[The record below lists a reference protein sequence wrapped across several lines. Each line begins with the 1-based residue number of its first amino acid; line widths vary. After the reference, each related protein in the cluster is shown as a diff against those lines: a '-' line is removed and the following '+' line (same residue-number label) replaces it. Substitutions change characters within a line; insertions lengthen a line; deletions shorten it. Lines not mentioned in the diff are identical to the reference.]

1 MCFNTLGS
9 QCLSVST
16 GPLSLPHPNSR
27 IANAA
32 PERWAETQTVTAAL
46 FPALHGSRD
55 FSAAV
60 ILVHLELQDLNFPL
74 LDQFLPLLPP
84 QLPSPSHSF
93 IKLVLSTQCVLGFG
107 ATETICQEA

>member
-1 MCFNTLGS
+1 
-9 QCLSVST
+9 
-16 GPLSLPHPNSR
+16 
-27 IANAA
+27 
-32 PERWAETQTVTAAL
+32 
-46 FPALHGSRD
+46 
-55 FSAAV
+55 
-60 ILVHLELQDLNFPL
+60 LELQDLNFPL